1 MSDETMTEVVE
12 AVVTEDV
19 ESTDRPTIT
28 HEEYLELVAM
38 RQSVL
43 ELKSQKVDVLEF
55 VTVAQQYQAQLPAA
69 NERLQILNEALN
81 ENSNALQE
89 RMRELITPL
98 GVTGE
103 FTINDTEPH
112 FIVVSEQL
120 EDIS

>member
-1 MSDETMTEVVE
+1 MSDETTAVEEVVVD
-12 AVVTEDV
+12 AL
-19 ESTDRPTIT
+19 ESADAPAIS

-43 ELKSQKVDVLEF
+43 ELKSQKADVLEF
-55 VTVAQQYQAQLPAA
+55 VTVAQQYQAQLPSA

-89 RMRELITPL
+89 RMRELITPM

-112 FIVVSEQL
+112 YIVVS
-120 EDIS
+120 D

>member
-43 ELKSQKVDVLEF
+43 ELKSQKADVLDF
-55 VTVAQQYQAQLPAA
+55 VTVAQQYQAQLAAA

-112 FIVVSEQL
+112 FIVVSE
-120 EDIS
+120 

>member
-1 MSDETMTEVVE
+1 MSDETMTEEVE

-19 ESTDRPTIT
+19 ESAERPTIT

-43 ELKSQKVDVLEF
+43 ELKSQKADVLEF
-55 VTVAQQYQAQLPAA
+55 VTVAQQYQAQLAAA

-81 ENSNALQE
+81 ENSNALQD
-89 RMRELITPL
+89 RMRELITPM

-112 FIVVSEQL
+112 YSVTS
-120 EDIS
+120 D

>member
-1 MSDETMTEVVE
+1 MSDETMTEEVE

-19 ESTDRPTIT
+19 ESAERPTIT

-43 ELKSQKVDVLEF
+43 ELKSQKADVLEF
-55 VTVAQQYQAQLPAA
+55 VTVAQQYQAQLAAA

-81 ENSNALQE
+81 ENSNALQD

-103 FTINDTEPH
+103 FTISDTEPH
-112 FIVVSEQL
+112 FIVTS
-120 EDIS
+120 D

>member
-1 MSDETMTEVVE
+1 MSDETMTEEVE

-19 ESTDRPTIT
+19 ESAERPTIT

-43 ELKSQKVDVLEF
+43 ELKSQKADVLEF
-55 VTVAQQYQAQLPAA
+55 VTVAQQYQAQLAAA

-103 FTINDTEPH
+103 FTISDTEPH
-112 FIVVSEQL
+112 FIVVS
-120 EDIS
+120 D

>member
-43 ELKSQKVDVLEF
+43 ELKSQKADVLEF
-55 VTVAQQYQAQLPAA
+55 VTVAQQYQAQLAAA

-81 ENSNALQE
+81 ENSHALQE

>member
-43 ELKSQKVDVLEF
+43 ELKSQKADVLEF
-55 VTVAQQYQAQLPAA
+55 VTVAQQYQAQLAAA